1 MTVAIQGIPLAYSGQ
16 KQEKWTRLDRFF
28 GLCLMV
34 ILYNVV
40 VLITYEAAAPSGAQE
55 ALLQTVAAGADGDS
69 TRQILYLMIFLLVT
83 GVALWARGQKILTAI
98 PLPYN
103 LACFWCLFSF
113 VWAIEPGISI
123 RRSIG
128 MYIILQATCIA
139 VQALGTQ
146 KTLRVLY
153 LFLAG
158 VLTTSLVSIALSS
171 IPLFSFAVHPANE
184 TDASLIGAW
193 RGVLPHKNV
202 AGAMMT
208 HASIV
213 FLHFALNRKKLIDWM
228 FFFGTILFLI
238 GTKSKTS
245 LGLAGIVLA
254 AGVIYRYVVS
264 QRGGNSAFGVLLL
277 CLVLSLGVLGI
288 GANEKIAAYLSDPE
302 SFSGR
307 VAIWSSLLT
316 YIKSHIW
323 LGSGYGSFWAIG
335 YDSPI
340 YAIATTSFI
349 REIGHS
355 HSGYFE
361 ILLSTGVI
369 GLVLAVYSLVVWPL
383 VRFLRARPRDARLFG
398 MCFSIWLFGIL
409 QNMTESQFF
418 SPDKQSWVFVVISIC
433 LVHNVS
439 IRAQGSH
446 ARLAPPHRQGASIE
460 ARS

>member
-1 MTVAIQGIPLAYSGQ
+1 
-16 KQEKWTRLDRFF
+16 
-28 GLCLMV
+28 
-34 ILYNVV
+34 
-40 VLITYEAAAPSGAQE
+40 
-55 ALLQTVAAGADGDS
+55 
-69 TRQILYLMIFLLVT
+69 MIFLLVT

-213 FLHFALNRKKLIDWM
+213 FLHFALNRKKLIDWL

-335 YDSPI
+335 YDFTHLR
-340 YAIATTSFI
+340 YRHDFL
-349 REIGHS
+349 
-355 HSGYFE
+355 HSGDRALPQR
-361 ILLSTGVI
+361 LLRDPAFDRCYRSGAGRLLPR
-369 GLVLAVYSLVVWPL
+369 GLAARQVSARAPKGRQTFRDVLFNLAVRHSSEHDGKPVLFSRQAEL
-383 VRFLRARPRDARLFG
+383 GLRGDLDLPRSQRLDPG
-398 MCFSIWLFGIL
+398 PR
-409 QNMTESQFF
+409 E
-418 SPDKQSWVFVVISIC
+418 P
-433 LVHNVS
+433 
-439 IRAQGSH
+439 RA
-446 ARLAPPHRQGASIE
+446 PGASSSAGSFDRGEKLIGRAHCLAVDSSTIRPTE
-460 ARS
+460 ACLESCPKPNIRSIPNRRATS